1 MTIANNS
8 SFASEKRSRVVAD
21 SKVSCDFSAIHRQ
34 MDSKLVEKALL
45 ELRED
50 DSRRDQSLQQ
60 FREWLA
66 KHPFLSQ
73 VRQGKNRKYKP
84 ESLDNVCFRRCSF
97 AQSSAGSKVQHDRSF

>member
-1 MTIANNS
+1 MTITNNS
-8 SFASEKRSRVVAD
+8 SFAVEKRSRVAAD
-21 SKVSCDFSAIHRQ
+21 SRISRKFPPKHRQ

-50 DSRRDQSLQQ
+50 DSRREQSLAQ

-73 VRQGKNRKYKP
+73 VRQGKSRKTSTQITSQ
-84 ESLDNVCFRRCSF
+84 SLF
-97 AQSSAGSKVQHDRSF
+97 